1 MRSLRTSKESVRTGA
16 EDIVR
21 IWQEETKKR
30 LQNIYGINRKRIN
43 IRHCNKGIPRPVLLP
58 AIARPR
64 GSCSGDITAMQSL
77 LKGTQRV
84 LPCCPAAAWDE
95 HASCLNGTALL

>member
-43 IRHCNKGIPRPVLLP
+43 IRHWPVLLP

-64 GSCSGDITAMQSL
+64 GSCSGDVTAMQSL